1 MEGGERP
8 LRKLAEAFH
17 DLAARVSSNREA
29 MELAR
34 FTYACSTV
42 LDLFKLIGIE
52 YKFGED
58 EYRAK
63 IKDIEAAS
71 QTISTVPDLIDADI
85 RNNCVTRSGSHSRNL
100 LRVKRAL
107 ELIRVIFELLLA
119 SKDDTF
125 MIPAA
130 AAYAMVFAAHHEQPI
145 KNAVSEAMYDLPTR
159 SQLLQMVNEEEES
172 ANVQLKKYVDASAI
186 VTRYIDEQFT
196 GKGLG
201 TNW

>member
-1 MEGGERP
+1 
-8 LRKLAEAFH
+8 
-17 DLAARVSSNREA
+17 
-29 MELAR
+29 
-34 FTYACSTV
+34 
-42 LDLFKLIGIE
+42 
-52 YKFGED
+52 
-58 EYRAK
+58 
-63 IKDIEAAS
+63 
-71 QTISTVPDLIDADI
+71 
-85 RNNCVTRSGSHSRNL
+85 
-100 LRVKRAL
+100 
-107 ELIRVIFELLLA
+107 
-119 SKDDTF
+119 